1 MKANYLDFSK
11 TSAENIS
18 FLMQHYWVEVGFVN
32 VDHNH
37 YATGTRDL
45 KVDPY
50 GTWRALRKALA
61 WGKHEVA
68 SVRGGYKC
76 DHQKANREDLRAI
89 WEAISHS
96 LVIFYMFDEREF
108 EKERGE
114 EGWQALEQF
123 IDAPDKEWQWSGPMG
138 KPFSFKG
145 ARSSLNSTASPGL
158 DHGSIRLESQ
168 LYAQNVTETPPRDT
182 QSIHPIP
189 PTYSTTVHRCYIHL
203 RWHVLY
209 VHLIW
214 ISQATELNLL
224 LLSTSNVMRSH
235 IFDSTVM
242 RRSSGCRDP

>member
-18 FLMQHYWVEVGFVN
+18 FLMQHYRVEVDFVN
-32 VDHNH
+32 VDHHH
-37 YATGTRDL
+37 YAPRTRDL

-138 KPFSFKG
+138 MPFSFKG
-145 ARSSLNSTASPGL
+145 ARDMAKSIVNVEERMSFMKPFGL
-158 DHGSIRLESQ
+158 TDQDLESEDEVEEE
-168 LYAQNVTETPPRDT
+168 YAGSGD
-182 QSIHPIP
+182 
-189 PTYSTTVHRCYIHL
+189 
-203 RWHVLY
+203 
-209 VHLIW
+209 
-214 ISQATELNLL
+214 LL
-224 LLSTSNVMRSH
+224 
-235 IFDSTVM
+235 
-242 RRSSGCRDP
+242 